1 MRVLVVV
8 LDDLLQLRL
17 VFLQQLLRVV
27 LRDERLELGL
37 LSGAVVALLPPRL
50 QLLSDLDDE
59 LLDVLRLQDFELLQL
74 ELELET
80 EKILFSQWL

>member
-27 LRDERLELGL
+27 LRDERIELGL

>member
-59 LLDVLRLQDFELLQL
+59 LLDVLRLQDFQLLQL